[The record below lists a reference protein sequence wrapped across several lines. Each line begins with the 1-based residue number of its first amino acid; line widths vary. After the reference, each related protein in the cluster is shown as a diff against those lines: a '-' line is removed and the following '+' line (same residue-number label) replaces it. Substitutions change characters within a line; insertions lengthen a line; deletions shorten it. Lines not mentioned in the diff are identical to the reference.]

1 MRVGYLGPEGTY
13 TWQMAQRLFPHEELV
28 SFSPV
33 GRVVRAVEKGIVDRA
48 VVPFENI
55 KECPVFQMLDPLAR
69 MDHTHLIGEA
79 WMPIVHALG
88 ALQETTLAQV
98 RTLYSHPQALAQ
110 CAEALDTL
118 LSENYDI
125 VETGSTAGAAGTI
138 QNQRLRNAAAIAN
151 VPALHKEGLAV
162 LVDNLVPGN
171 RTRFGVLSI
180 TPCEV
185 FSTESLRYK
194 TLLSIS
200 GLPDFPGA
208 LDDFVLMPLRKRGI
222 NKVYIQSRPQGNTA
236 YRFLIELETHAK
248 NPCFTA
254 AYKDMQVLFGPQH
267 QKQFT
272 RGFKIL
278 GTYLD
283 SKWKEGLS

>member
-55 KECPVFQMLDPLAR
+55 KEGPVFQMLDPLAR

-118 LSENYDI
+118 LSEN
-125 VETGSTAGAAGTI
+125 
-138 QNQRLRNAAAIAN
+138 
-151 VPALHKEGLAV
+151 
-162 LVDNLVPGN
+162 
-171 RTRFGVLSI
+171 
-180 TPCEV
+180 
-185 FSTESLRYK
+185 
-194 TLLSIS
+194 
-200 GLPDFPGA
+200 
-208 LDDFVLMPLRKRGI
+208 
-222 NKVYIQSRPQGNTA
+222 
-236 YRFLIELETHAK
+236 
-248 NPCFTA
+248 
-254 AYKDMQVLFGPQH
+254 
-267 QKQFT
+267 
-272 RGFKIL
+272 
-278 GTYLD
+278 
-283 SKWKEGLS
+283 